1 MTMVIAS
8 LFIAPIATQSGGGA
22 AIAGRSDVLGKIG
35 ARNGSASSELE
46 QRFKRMDQN
55 VQQASDRPIE
65 AATLKAFLPERL
77 GPYERTSVGSTTMAA
92 TGAAQGNSIKAD
104 YQWGERILKVELVDM
119 AAMGAIAGIG
129 SALGIQ
135 SETET
140 EDGFS
145 RVYSMG
151 DRMIMEKWSESRLN
165 GSYAVTFADRFT
177 LTVEGDAD
185 SFGTIE
191 SAAGQIDIDRIAALT
206 K

>member
-1 MTMVIAS
+1 MQVPKDKVLVGALAIGVAAVVTMVIAS
-8 LFIAPIATQSGGGA
+8 LFISPIATQSGGGA
-22 AIAGRSDVLGKIG
+22 VIAGRSDVLGNIG
-35 ARNGSASSELE
+35 ALNGSASSELE
-46 QRFKRMDQN
+46 QRFKRMD
-55 VQQASDRPIE
+55 
-65 AATLKAFLPERL
+65 
-77 GPYERTSVGSTTMAA
+77 PYERTSVGSTTMAA
-92 TGAAQGNSIKAD
+92 TGVEQGSSIKAD
-104 YQWGERILKVELVDM
+104 YQWGERTLKVELVDM

-140 EDGFS
+140 EDGFL

-177 LTVEGDAD
+177 LTVEGDSD